1 MTNPNTP
8 LQQRGAAVQ
17 QVAQQL
23 VGEASSLWT
32 EAADQSDSAEGLGID
47 GRIQLV
53 HGLVDLWVKGN
64 VALLQA
70 LLAGP
75 RGGTEAGQSGISTLR
90 ASEPLPSEVV
100 VVPAQ
105 PYARRLEAKGPF
117 TRVGLDKRTIP
128 RSCIAFTP
136 EVLDANETELQ
147 IHLKEFRFV
156 GANYTGTVVLTG
168 EPTAASG
175 PAPDEQVVIVG
186 L

>member
-1 MTNPNTP
+1 MTSSNTP

-23 VGEASSLWT
+23 VGEWSCLWT

-47 GRIQLV
+47 GRIQLI

-70 LLAGP
+70 MLQGP
-75 RGGTEAGQSGISTLR
+75 PVGTASGTFSASTLR
-90 ASEPLPSEVV
+90 ASEPLPSEIVV
-100 VVPAQ
+100 VTAK
-105 PYARRLEAKGPF
+105 PYPRRLDAKGPF

-128 RSCIAFTP
+128 QSCLAFDP
-136 EVLDANETELQ
+136 EVLGANDTEFRIRLND
-147 IHLKEFRFV
+147 FRFV
-156 GANYTGTVVLTG
+156 GANYTGTVRLTG
-168 EPTAASG
+168 EPAAVPGST
-175 PAPDEQVVIVG
+175 PDTLVVTVG